1 MKDKYNQ
8 ISNWANK
15 NAGWLILIGIIII
28 IAIVII
34 QNVSRDYLDVE
45 KEKCNDLVIGESIEH
60 GYLGNCELYLGSD
73 KKTHY
78 LYHRYYDVDDEE
90 GKEFY
95 IIWETGKAGKY

>member
-1 MKDKYNQ
+1 MKKTYDKL
-8 ISNWANK
+8 SKWVNK
-15 NAGWLILIGIIII
+15 NAGWLLLIGIIIA
-28 IAIVII
+28 IAVVLV
-34 QNVSRDYLDVE
+34 QNASKDYLEVE
-45 KEKCNDLVIGESIEH
+45 RDKCNQIVMGESIEY

-78 LYHRYYDVDDEE
+78 LYHRYYDVDDDE